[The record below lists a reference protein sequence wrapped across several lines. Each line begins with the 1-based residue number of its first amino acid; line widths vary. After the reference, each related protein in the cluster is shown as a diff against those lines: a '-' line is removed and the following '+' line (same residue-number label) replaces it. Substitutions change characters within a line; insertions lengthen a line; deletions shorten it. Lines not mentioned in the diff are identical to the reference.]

1 MVGPDRRP
9 RKPVEDVRGI
19 IKPNIT
25 VASPRE
31 VEGKQRPTAHLL
43 ECRVGCF
50 LRRQAD
56 APAGER
62 PRAAANPT
70 RAVPPL
76 PFAAPDGLPASA
88 SRVLAKPGCS
98 LGFARVRA
106 HERGKQRTNGTSGWL
121 LTRKSD
127 GQKSNF
133 KSSWEPTLLESTA
146 KLTEV
151 AYR

>member
-1 MVGPDRRP
+1 
-9 RKPVEDVRGI
+9 
-19 IKPNIT
+19 

-62 PRAAANPT
+62 PRAAANLA

-76 PFAAPDGLPASA
+76 PPAAPDGLPASA
-88 SRVLAKPGCS
+88 PRVLALPGCS
-98 LGFARVRA
+98 LGLARVRA
-106 HERGKQRTNGTSGWL
+106 RERGKQRTNGTSGWL
-121 LTRKSD
+121 LTERVMGKRVI
-127 GQKSNF
+127 
-133 KSSWEPTLLESTA
+133 SSPVGSQL
-146 KLTEV
+146 
-151 AYR
+151 R